1 VKPQR
6 IGAISIRIL
15 RQFRR
20 DRRTLALLF
29 VAPLV
34 ILGTFYFLLRGG
46 AQKPEL
52 GVIVEDR
59 GPLGGAIASKLET
72 SELVS
77 VQRLDLVTAQTDV
90 RNSTIA
96 GYVYFGPTFSSDA
109 LQTRVIRP
117 EVHLEGSQ
125 PGPTQAV
132 VGALTQA
139 TGAGLVSL
147 QPAATAPQ
155 LKPRIIYQYGG
166 PSLDTLDYFGAA
178 FIGLVV
184 FFLVF
189 VITSVSF
196 LRERSQGTLE
206 RLFASSLRRGEI
218 VVGYMLGFTV
228 VALVQAALVLLF
240 SLYVLKIHN
249 SGSVVL
255 IFMIELLMVLAA
267 VNLGIF
273 LSTFAR
279 TEFQA
284 VQFIPLVVVPQV
296 LLSGVIMPVSSE
308 PQWMQVISNL
318 LPLTYAVSG
327 LRDIMLKGADL
338 TWSSLQLDSV
348 VVFGFGAL
356 LVAAAT
362 ATLRRRV
369 A

>member
-6 IGAISIRIL
+6 VFAIALRIL
-15 RQFRR
+15 QQFRR

-34 ILGTFYFLLRGG
+34 ILGAFYFLLRGG
-46 AQKPEL
+46 GQKPEL
-52 GVIVEDR
+52 GVIVQDQ
-59 GPLGGAIASKLET
+59 GPLGVAIASKLDR
-72 SELVS
+72 SP
-77 VQRLDLVTAQTDV
+77 LVTVKHTDLGTAQAQLRD
-90 RNSTIA
+90 STIA
-96 GYVYFGPTFSSDA
+96 GYVYIGPNFSADA
-109 LQTRVIRP
+109 LRARLIAP
-117 EVHLEGSQ
+117 DVHLEGSQ
-125 PGPTQAV
+125 PGPSQTVVAAV
-132 VGALTQA
+132 TQA
-139 TGAGLVSL
+139 T
-147 QPAATAPQ
+147 AAALGTLANNSGAPQ
-155 LKPRIIYQYGG
+155 LKPLIVYQYGG
-166 PSLDTLDYFGAA
+166 PSLDSLDYFGAA

-218 VVGYMLGFTV
+218 VVGYMLGFTI

-240 SLYVLKIHN
+240 ALYVLKIHN
-249 SGSVVL
+249 SGNVVL
-255 IFMIELLMVLAA
+255 VFVMELLLVLAA

-284 VQFIPLVVVPQV
+284 VQFIPLVILPQV
-296 LLSGVIMPVSSE
+296 LLSGVLVPVGSE

-318 LPLTYAVSG
+318 LPLTYAVNG

-338 TWSSLQLDSV
+338 SWSSLQLDGL
-348 VVFGFGAL
+348 VVFGFCVV

-362 ATLRRRV
+362 ATLQRRV